1 MTLLHYAT
9 HKDLFSK
16 IIQISRTDG
25 HHWLLDLIKPR
36 FKVVQGRGVF
46 FHLKFKYLSG
56 QRLLC
61 LRNFSLIYI
70 KPPVTECDVEILL
83 ELCPFLVSFRGQGEK
98 LKVHFV
104 CLLCWE
110 LPRLVLFSISH
121 RRMEI
126 RMEFTL
132 PPAYVLPIAS
142 LFSFNEIVQC
152 SQCTCKS
159 K

>member
-1 MTLLHYAT
+1 MPHIKIYFQKSFKYHGQMDIIGFWIWLNLGSR
-9 HKDLFSK
+9 LSK
-16 IIQISRTDG
+16 AVAS
-25 HHWLLDLIKPR
+25 
-36 FKVVQGRGVF
+36 F
-46 FHLKFKYLSG
+46 FILKFKYLSG

-83 ELCPFLVSFRGQGEK
+83 ELCPFLVSFRGQGEQ